1 MLDIET
7 IFQFSRN
14 NCVAICAFLV
24 PINLLTTIQTFIL
37 LLSQRPVFQLLSA
50 TVAIAFA
57 LTLFLHIATWF
68 IIGVITPVT
77 FILAG
82 LGATCIMI
90 NLALIVY
97 KDSIL
102 KYFFHWKT
110 ALQSRSR
117 RGEAHSR
124 SALLKRIQ

>member
-1 MLDIET
+1 MFDLET

-14 NCVAICAFLV
+14 NCVAICGFLV

-37 LLSQRPVFQLLSA
+37 LWWQRPLWQLRLCA
-50 TVAIAFA
+50 TIAIAFA

-90 NLALIVY
+90 NLALVIY
-97 KDSIL
+97 RDSIL
-102 KYFFHWKT
+102 QYFLQWKT
-110 ALQSRSR
+110 NLP
-117 RGEAHSR
+117 
-124 SALLKRIQ
+124 KRVQ

>member
-1 MLDIET
+1 MFDIET

-24 PINLLTTIQTFIL
+24 PINLLTTIQTFMVL
-37 LLSQRPVFQLLSA
+37 LWQRPLWQLRLSA

-90 NLALIVY
+90 NLALVIAT
-97 KDSIL
+97 KNQMRETQNSC
-102 KYFFHWKT
+102 
-110 ALQSRSR
+110 
-117 RGEAHSR
+117 
-124 SALLKRIQ
+124 